1 MYEHR
6 SEPLLSRRD
15 YVVRVGKHVLL
26 GLCLSFTALGLGVVG
41 YHVVAGCAWIDALY
55 NASMLLGGM
64 GPVGCEGVDFGVS
77 GKLFA
82 SFYALFAGLVFIA
95 VAGIMV
101 APVAHRLLHT
111 LHIEMDD
118 E

>member
-6 SEPLLSRRD
+6 SEPLLPRRA
-15 YVVRVGKHVLL
+15 YLIRIGKHLLL
-26 GLCLSFTALGLGVVG
+26 GVGLSATALGLGVVG
-41 YHVVAGCAWIDALY
+41 YHVVARCAWIDALY

-64 GPVGCEGVDFGVS
+64 GPVGCDGVTFGVP

-95 VAGIMV
+95 VAGILV

-111 LHIEMDD
+111 LHIEEDTD
-118 E
+118 